1 MVSIHGPKTDPMGRQ
16 RTYQPEQIL
25 VALERYAIQHGRAP
39 TIEEFRQALGVGSS
53 RTVLRYLQE
62 LEDGGFIRRA
72 PGARGIQVLRRP
84 SGGTQTRPVP
94 VLGRVSA
101 GALDLAEQHYDG
113 WLQLPIEDLNPRSA
127 TFFLLR
133 IAGNSM
139 NQATVTGGKI
149 EEGDLVLVRQAAT
162 AEPGSIVVA
171 EVDGEATVKRLVRL
185 PDYWVLKPDSSH
197 SHYRPILVGPGF
209 AIQGV
214 VTKVIKGGTQA
225 LEFETESHTNKKG

>member
-1 MVSIHGPKTDPMGRQ
+1 MVSIHGPKTNPMGRQ

-84 SGGTQTRPVP
+84 SGGTQTQPVP
-94 VLGRVSA
+94 VLGRVTA

-113 WLQLPIEDLNPRSA
+113 WLQLPVEDLKPKSA
-127 TFFLLR
+127 KFFLLKIYGRSMDQAKVGGER
-133 IAGNSM
+133 I
-139 NQATVTGGKI
+139 
-149 EEGDLVLVRQAAT
+149 EDGDLVLVRQQTAAD
-162 AEPGSIVVA
+162 PGEIVVA
-171 EVDGEATVKRLVRL
+171 HVDGEATVKKLARL
-185 PDYWVLKPDSSH
+185 PDYWVLKPESSQ

-209 AIQGV
+209 SIQGV
-214 VTKVIKGGTQA
+214 VTKVIKRGAEVLGNDQ
-225 LEFETESHTNKKG
+225 S